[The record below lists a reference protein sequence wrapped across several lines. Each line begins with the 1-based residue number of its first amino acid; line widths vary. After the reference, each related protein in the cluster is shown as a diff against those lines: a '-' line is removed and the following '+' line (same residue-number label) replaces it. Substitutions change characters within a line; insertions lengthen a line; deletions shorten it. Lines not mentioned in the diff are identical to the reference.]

1 MLTIGGQ
8 IIDGLLAGLR
18 ERWTALKEAV
28 SGIASSIADS
38 VRGALGIS
46 SPSRVFAE
54 IGGNLMGG
62 LQLGIERAAS
72 LPLDAMRGVA
82 SALAAPI
89 TAGAIAFAPLAQ
101 AVDPVAP
108 PEPVDAVR
116 TIRQAVEPIELPQ
129 PTDALRTIRQAVEPV
144 ELPQPADALR
154 TIRQTIEPIELPQP
168 ADTLRTIRQVTEPSQ
183 TTALP
188 SAASSMPGVVSS
200 PAPIQITVNL
210 NGPASPEAAQD
221 VAAAVR
227 REVERVLSEQARR
240 DALARRARLIDGG
253 IA

>member
-1 MLTIGGQ
+1 
-8 IIDGLLAGLR
+8 
-18 ERWTALKEAV
+18 
-28 SGIASSIADS
+28 
-38 VRGALGIS
+38 
-46 SPSRVFAE
+46 
-54 IGGNLMGG
+54 

-72 LPLDAMRGVA
+72 LPLNAMRGVA

-101 AVDPVAP
+101 AVDPVAL
-108 PEPVDAVR
+108 PEPVDAVRIIRQTVEPIALPQPTDAMRTIRQSVESIALPQPADATRTIRQAVEPVALPEPADAVR
-116 TIRQAVEPIELPQ
+116 TIRQAVEPVVLPE

-144 ELPQPADALR
+144 ELPQPAGMLR
-154 TIRQTIEPIELPQP
+154 TIL
-168 ADTLRTIRQVTEPSQ
+168 QVEPSQ
-183 TTALP
+183 TIALP
-188 SAASSMPGVVSS
+188 SQASSMPGAAPS

-221 VAAAVR
+221 VAATVR
-227 REVERVLSEQARR
+227 REVERVLAEQARR